1 MTEQLQRLYRAVHEV
16 SALHTGEGHGGRD
29 GKTAS
34 TRPLQRDATGAG
46 KSRIALNDTKTAK
59 LLRKG
64 RLKVAQKVGEEAVEV
79 VIAAIGEDREAV
91 VCESADLLYHLV
103 VLWNETGVTP
113 DDVWNE
119 MRRREK
125 ARGLAEKL

>member
-1 MTEQLQRLYRAVHEV
+1 MAEQLQRLYQAVHEV
-16 SALHTGEGHGGRD
+16 SALHAEEERGGNN
-29 GKTAS
+29 GTA
-34 TRPLQRDATGAG
+34 PHPKLVQRDQTGAG
-46 KSRIALNDTKTAK
+46 KSKIALTDTKTAK

-64 RLKVAQKVGEEAVEV
+64 HLKVAQKVGEEAVEV
-79 VIAAIGEDREAV
+79 VIAAIGEDRQAV
-91 VCESADLLYHLV
+91 ICESADLLYHLV

-113 DDVWNE
+113 DDVWDE